1 MLLDMLCHMISDI
14 AIQSLGIFFGLTDK
28 IKDHKLIRCHP
39 INGLPR
45 FQTILDTGSNIKKN
59 VIAITYA
66 QRFID
71 IFKIINPQT

>member
-1 MLLDMLCHMISDI
+1 MFCHMISDI

-45 FQTILDTGSNIKKN
+45 FQTIRDTGSDIKKN
-59 VIAITYA
+59 VIPITYA